1 MKKYVIL
8 FLFNFFIISLL
19 MSQNIVINE
28 ILAGSDSCC
37 DDGTGEIEDFV
48 ELFNPG
54 TTAVDIGGWY
64 ASDDASDLIKH
75 QIPSDDSSNTIIK
88 AGGYLV
94 LWASSEP
101 SRGSLHVDFK
111 LSKGGEYIGIVLPDS
126 VTIVDSLTFGSQTDD
141 LSFARLTDGA
151 IIWSKTATPTPGYS
165 NAGLFV
171 EENISLP
178 SEFQLHQNYPNPFNP
193 TTSITFSIAKFDFVE
208 LGIYDILGNKIT
220 TLINDHINPGNYNV
234 QWNGKDFNG
243 KSVSGG
249 VYLYQLK
256 SKSFNKTKKMLFI
269 K

>member
-1 MKKYVIL
+1 
-8 FLFNFFIISLL
+8 

-64 ASDDASDLIKH
+64 ASDDASDLINH

-151 IIWSKTATPTPGYS
+151 LRWSKTATPTPGYS
-165 NAGLFV
+165 NASLFV
-171 EENISLP
+171 NENIFLP
-178 SEFQLHQNYPNPFNP
+178 SEFILKQNYPNPFNP
-193 TTSITFSIAKFDFVE
+193 TTSISFSVPIADIVQ
-208 LGIYDILGNKIT
+208 LNIYDILGNKIT
-220 TLINDHINPGNYNV
+220 TLMNDYISPGNYNLK
-234 QWNGKDFNG
+234 WNGKDFRG
-243 KSVSGG
+243 EEASGG

-256 SKSFNKTKKMLFI
+256 SSTFNKTQKMIFI